1 MKKHRSEQNRILA
14 AMLMAFLVTGGSF
27 APSFGR
33 NLIKNFQIE
42 SAVYQECLKA
52 DQLISAGQYSQAKDV
67 LVRAAAFDPTSYSVT
82 IHKQLADCYEQMK
95 NVDAAVAEL
104 KKTMSFD
111 PSRTETLYNI
121 GLLYYRNK
129 KYDAAVDY
137 LNKYISATTNPHDRS
152 DAQKLVREV
161 VAFSYLKKSEAAVDK
176 DNYVQA
182 RKFLEKAATY
192 DPTPYTGA
200 IHSSLCYVLHYAGA
214 PEQAI
219 AEGKLALKSEP
230 DDYHTMHSLA
240 VAYADACKFDDAI
253 MWIDRSAAGETD
265 LSRRQLLLE
274 SKQGF
279 LDDRKQF
286 NNPNNLTPDYLA
298 VMRGNESPNRWP
310 RKKLPIKVAILPG
323 TGVRGYQSSYPN
335 LVKQALDSWCS
346 GSGSKLDYKI
356 VSDRSKADIEVI
368 WTASPLEAG
377 SSHANTLVC
386 GLTSCECSETGA
398 LSHAKVQIS
407 TVDPF
412 HPDEAEKE
420 GECAHTVL
428 HEFGH
433 ALGLGHSKL
442 IKDVMYFR
450 SDLRQ
455 KGLSNRDKAT
465 MAHLYAQYPS
475 LQFTPKS
482 TSTAPPVYLPPPSF
496 IPPEPPDTSKL
507 APPMFMP
514 PPITDDEKLTPP
526 MFPPPPIGAP
536 EKKKS
541 VTPDVAPPMF
551 TPPPLSNSSKV
562 KKKPEPTSN
571 PPFFTPP
578 PAK

>member
-1 MKKHRSEQNRILA
+1 
-14 AMLMAFLVTGGSF
+14 
-27 APSFGR
+27 
-33 NLIKNFQIE
+33 
-42 SAVYQECLKA
+42 
-52 DQLISAGQYSQAKDV
+52 
-67 LVRAAAFDPTSYSVT
+67 
-82 IHKQLADCYEQMK
+82 
-95 NVDAAVAEL
+95 
-104 KKTMSFD
+104 
-111 PSRTETLYNI
+111 
-121 GLLYYRNK
+121 
-129 KYDAAVDY
+129 
-137 LNKYISATTNPHDRS
+137 
-152 DAQKLVREV
+152 
-161 VAFSYLKKSEAAVDK
+161 
-176 DNYVQA
+176 
-182 RKFLEKAATY
+182 
-192 DPTPYTGA
+192 
-200 IHSSLCYVLHYAGA
+200 
-214 PEQAI
+214 
-219 AEGKLALKSEP
+219 
-230 DDYHTMHSLA
+230 
-240 VAYADACKFDDAI
+240 
-253 MWIDRSAAGETD
+253 
-265 LSRRQLLLE
+265 
-274 SKQGF
+274 
-279 LDDRKQF
+279 
-286 NNPNNLTPDYLA
+286 
-298 VMRGNESPNRWP
+298 
-310 RKKLPIKVAILPG
+310 
-323 TGVRGYQSSYPN
+323 
-335 LVKQALDSWCS
+335 
-346 GSGSKLDYKI
+346 
-356 VSDRSKADIEVI
+356 
-368 WTASPLEAG
+368 
-377 SSHANTLVC
+377 
-386 GLTSCECSETGA
+386 
-398 LSHAKVQIS
+398 VQIS

-526 MFPPPPIGAP
+526 MFTPPPIGAP